1 MNRNKRIVVVS
12 SFAMTALLLIPLT
25 AVAAIVAN
33 VHIPVSGAVFN
44 PCNGETVTF
53 SGIDHF
59 TATVTLDGA
68 GGFHMT
74 SHDNVHVTAAGS
86 LGNSYEGNQEDNFEF
101 NGRVGVEQTFVLTF
115 SEISKG
121 SAPNFEMHI
130 LQHITV
136 NANGTVTAFVDNI
149 TSNCRG

>member
-1 MNRNKRIVVVS
+1 MLVPYL
-12 SFAMTALLLIPLT
+12 FAALLLV
-25 AVAAIVAN
+25 AVNASASVIVN

-59 TATVTLDGA
+59 TIHVTFDGA
-68 GGFHMT
+68 GGFHADA
-74 SHDNVHVTAAGS
+74 HDNIHVTATGS
-86 LGNSYEGNQEDNFEF
+86 LGNSYEGNQEDNNPF
-101 NGRVGVEQTFVLTF
+101 NGRVGLVQTFGLTF

-121 SAPNFEMHI
+121 SAPNFEVHV
-130 LQHITV
+130 LQHITI
-136 NANGTVTAFVDNI
+136 NPNGRVTVFFSNF